1 MKELLLFLETN
12 LSLLSTYIGERVAF
26 FFFFSCFVKLMH
38 QKIKRFFVKEPSQ
51 PNSLSC

>member
-26 FFFFSCFVKLMH
+26 FFFSCFVKLMH
-38 QKIKRFFVKEPSQ
+38 QKIKRF
-51 PNSLSC
+51 LSKNHLNPIV